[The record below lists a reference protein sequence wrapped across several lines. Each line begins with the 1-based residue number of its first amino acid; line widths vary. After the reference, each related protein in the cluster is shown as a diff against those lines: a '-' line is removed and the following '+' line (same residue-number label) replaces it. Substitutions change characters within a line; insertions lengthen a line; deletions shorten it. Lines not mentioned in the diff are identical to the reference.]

1 MSLVHPTAII
11 SDKAKVHPEAQI
23 GPYAV
28 IVGEVTI
35 GKGTIV
41 DHHASIG
48 CEQGI
53 TEIGENNHFSPSCVV
68 GAPPQDLS
76 YKNEK
81 TKLIIGNNNTIR
93 EFATLN
99 NGTAK
104 DNGVTQIGDNNLLM
118 AYIHIA
124 HDCIIGNNNVIAN
137 STQFAG
143 HITVEDNIVI
153 SGGCLINQFTKIGRG
168 AYVTGD
174 SSVNKDVPPFTIV
187 QGKYAVM
194 RACNKV
200 GLERSGMDKSEVD
213 NIYKAVRILIK
224 GKNTL
229 EDSIEKIK
237 SECEQTDNIK
247 YFLNF
252 IQSSERGLAF

>member
-11 SDKAKVHPEAQI
+11 SEQATIHPEAQI

-28 IVGEVTI
+28 ISGEVTI
-35 GKGTIV
+35 GKGTVV

-48 CEQGI
+48 CEEGV
-53 TEIGENNHFSPSCVV
+53 TVIGDNNRFLPSCVV
-68 GAPPQDLS
+68 GAIPQDLS

-81 TKLIIGNNNTIR
+81 TKLVIGNNNTIR

-99 NGTAK
+99 IGTAK
-104 DNGVTQIGDNNLLM
+104 DNGITQIGNHNLLM
-118 AYIHIA
+118 AYSHIA
-124 HDCIIGNNNVIAN
+124 HDCMIGNNNVIAN

-143 HITVEDNIVI
+143 HITVEDNVVI

-168 AYVTGD
+168 AYVAGD
-174 SSVNKDVPPFTIV
+174 SAVNKDVPPFTIA

-200 GLERSGMDKSEVD
+200 GLERAGLPKAEVD

-237 SECEQTDNIK
+237 SECTPSENIT

>member
-1 MSLVHPTAII
+1 
-11 SDKAKVHPEAQI
+11 
-23 GPYAV
+23 
-28 IVGEVTI
+28 
-35 GKGTIV
+35 
-41 DHHASIG
+41 
-48 CEQGI
+48 
-53 TEIGENNHFSPSCVV
+53 
-68 GAPPQDLS
+68 
-76 YKNEK
+76 
-81 TKLIIGNNNTIR
+81 
-93 EFATLN
+93 
-99 NGTAK
+99 
-104 DNGVTQIGDNNLLM
+104 M

-124 HDCIIGNNNVIAN
+124 HDCVIGNNNVIAN

-237 SECEQTDNIK
+237 IECEQTDNIK

>member
-1 MSLVHPTAII
+1 MSLIHSTAIV
-11 SDKAKVHPEAQI
+11 SDQAKIAENVRI

-28 IVGEVTI
+28 ISGEVTI
-35 GKGTIV
+35 GEGTIV

-48 CEQGI
+48 CEEGI
-53 TEIGENNHFSPSCVV
+53 TIIGKNNRFLPSCVV
-68 GAPPQDLS
+68 GAVPQDLS
-76 YKNEK
+76 YNNEK
-81 TKLIIGNNNTIR
+81 TKLIIGDDNTIR

-99 NGTAK
+99 IGTVK
-104 DNGVTQIGDNNLLM
+104 DKGVTSIGNKNLLM
-118 AYIHIA
+118 AYSHIA
-124 HDCIIGNNNVIAN
+124 HDCVIGSNNVIAN

-143 HITVEDNIVI
+143 HIHVSDHVVI
-153 SGGCLINQFTKIGRG
+153 AGGCLINQFTKVGRG
-168 AYVTGD
+168 AYITGD

-200 GLERSGMDKSEVD
+200 GLERSGMAKSEVD

-229 EDSIEKIK
+229 EDSIAKIK
-237 SECEQTDNIK
+237 LECELTDNIN
-247 YFLNF
+247 YFIEF
-252 IQSSERGLAF
+252 IESSERGLAF